1 MAVYR
6 FTPFKWPSSEY
17 KLSAQKP
24 KRATLSSGGHETES
38 ARTGSSAHP
47 LWFLSANP
55 QIGLIS
61 LPWAWRRSTEADLSA
76 TVHTARV
83 HGSIHRK
90 KEEKAARVLG
100 AGWSRAKQWALEQ
113 FLSDSRFL
121 IIIFF
126 PNPCQFGRQRKLARS
141 KWIRVQSS
149 QRWCSH
155 AHRVLYWNTQTLP
168 LRWGSGDRCFLKVT

>member
-38 ARTGSSAHP
+38 ARTGSSAVVSQRKPPDWFDFSSMSLERIHWSWP
-47 LWFLSANP
+47 LWHCSYSQGAWIHP
-55 QIGLIS
+55 QKK
-61 LPWAWRRSTEADLSA
+61 R
-76 TVHTARV
+76 
-83 HGSIHRK
+83 

-100 AGWSRAKQWALEQ
+100 AGWSRAKQWALEK